1 MAFESYSKSLILQQL
16 LSDWSLV
23 WPEFLDSAL
32 LCMADSVYFL
42 VKDMILVLQKS
53 KQAKTRVDLKEKWVG
68 SINDIVS
75 PIGILNL

>member
-1 MAFESYSKSLILQQL
+1 MAFESYSKSLISQTLT
-16 LSDWSLV
+16 DWLLV

-68 SINDIVS
+68 SINEIVS
-75 PIGILNL
+75 LIGISNL